1 MNEKKPHFW
10 IPDQETEQ
18 IPKSLT
24 SRPQKR
30 NVPFKEHG
38 MKLSHNLQ
46 TIKSSIEQTA
56 LDNSFRDKDIFVF
69 NVELPETI
77 KVQHQDK
84 LFESNGMQVRAVR
97 NERNAI
103 VTSTRSQFDSLVRRV
118 ESYTESGANKSYFDF
133 VESFEPYIGSIK
145 DSSDIKKIVSQE
157 TLPATVD
164 VQLMLIPDFEHS
176 IYESALQF
184 LRTKIERIR
193 GKMPEPVYYL
203 SDNTPVIRAI
213 IPSQAIPQF
222 ENDQAI
228 YRIEETHFFS
238 VDADSAPVMDIKNL
252 VLNPETI
259 IDDLSI
265 VAVLD
270 SGVAFPPN
278 LESLIVQHWR
288 APDSKGGNAEHG
300 TSVAGN
306 AAFRY
311 IQQNIRGNIL
321 TPRARI
327 LDCNILDGSVAT
339 QDFIKRIQTAVT
351 VFSDAVKIYN
361 LSANTKVTIE
371 GDKMSIVGYELDILQ
386 MKKGVVFII
395 SAGNHDLWKT
405 QNSLKDIIDDDDS
418 RISPPADS
426 LHSIIVG
433 AIVGEN
439 HKSSLSRKNE
449 IAPYSRK
456 GPGFRGLIKPDMS
469 AYAATI
475 ASGITPQ
482 DPYSL
487 VMTANGM
494 LAPCVGTSYSAPII
508 AGDLA
513 EIVKILPD
521 SNILLAK
528 AIMFHH
534 AVPLWDTEDITDEE
548 ANFAHNL
555 YGRGI
560 SNLDASLYSSQSK
573 VSFVRTGILNRTTK
587 ERIKIYMPEILA
599 AQAGRNIARVSI
611 TCVSAP
617 PIDISKGTEY
627 LGAYIRVSLKKNA
640 GDDVNLID
648 VNPGTKESREK
659 WDVCQYI
666 SKPFTT
672 FHSGNWQVWLEL
684 FGRWQKKAEDVRYA
698 LVVTIED
705 MSGQL
710 PIYNEI
716 EVQNRYQPLN
726 EIRIQVENN

>member
-1 MNEKKPHFW
+1 LVIACISFW
-10 IPDQETEQ
+10 YIELWRFLYTILKIEIQAF
-18 IPKSLT
+18 
-24 SRPQKR
+24 
-30 NVPFKEHG
+30 PFFIY
-38 MKLSHNLQ
+38 LNR
-46 TIKSSIEQTA
+46 TA
-56 LDNSFRDKDIFVF
+56 V
-69 NVELPETI
+69 
-77 KVQHQDK
+77 
-84 LFESNGMQVRAVR
+84 
-97 NERNAI
+97 
-103 VTSTRSQFDSLVRRV
+103 
-118 ESYTESGANKSYFDF
+118 
-133 VESFEPYIGSIK
+133 IGSIK
-145 DSSDIKKIVSQE
+145 DSSGIQKVISQE
-157 TLPATVD
+157 NPPVTVD
-164 VQLMLIPDFEHS
+164 VQFMLIPDLELN
-176 IYESALQF
+176 IYESALQL
-184 LRTKIERIR
+184 LRAKIE
-193 GKMPEPVYYL
+193 GTQGQMPEPVYYL

-213 IPSQAIPQF
+213 IPSHAISQF

-238 VDADSAPVMDIKNL
+238 VDAASAPIMDIKNL

-259 IDDLSI
+259 IDELPI

-270 SGVAFPPN
+270 SGVVFPPN
-278 LESLIVQHWR
+278 FERLIVQHWR
-288 APDSKGGNAEHG
+288 APGSKGGNAEHG

-311 IQQNIRGNIL
+311 IQQNIKDNIL

-327 LDCNILDGSVAT
+327 LDCNILDGNVAT
-339 QDFIKRIQTAVT
+339 QDFIKRIQTVVSA
-351 VFSDAVKIYN
+351 FSDTVKIYN
-361 LSANTKVTIE
+361 LSANAKETIE
-371 GDKMSIVGYELDILQ
+371 GDKMSIVGYEIDILQ
-386 MKKGVVFII
+386 IKKGVVFII

-405 QNSLKDIIDDDDS
+405 QNSLEDIVDDDDDS
-418 RISPPADS
+418 RIASPADS
-426 LHSIIVG
+426 LHSITVG
-433 AIVGEN
+433 AVIGEN
-439 HKSSLSRKNE
+439 HENSLSRKNE

-475 ASGITPQ
+475 IASSIIPQ
-482 DPYSL
+482 DTYSL
-487 VMTANGM
+487 AITADGM

-513 EIVKILPD
+513 EIIKMLPEP
-521 SNILLAK
+521 NVLLAK
-528 AIMFHH
+528 ALMFHH
-534 AVPLWDTEDITDEE
+534 AVPLWDVEDITDEE
-548 ANFAHNL
+548 INFAHNL

-560 SNLDASLYSSQSK
+560 SNLDTSLYSSQSK
-573 VSFVRTGILNRTTK
+573 VSFVRTGILNRITK

-617 PIDISKGTEY
+617 PVDISKGTEY
-627 LGAYIRVSLKKNA
+627 LGAYVRASLKKNA
-640 GDDVNLID
+640 GDDVNLRD

-684 FGRWQKKAEDVRYA
+684 FGRWQKKAEDVCYA

-705 MSGQL
+705 MSGRL

-716 EVQNRYQPLN
+716 EVQNRYRPLN
-726 EIRIQVENN
+726 EIRIQVENKV